1 LWKIGEEPEV
11 MSSVTMHPEAVKA
24 AIRMRH
30 GTLAAFAAHN
40 RLEAQAVRDLLRG
53 MSSTAKPFVAALLG
67 VEPDQLSI
75 SRDSTDVEAHS
86 KSLGAP
92 HRLNAEAR

>member
-1 LWKIGEEPEV
+1 

-30 GTLAAFAAHN
+30 GTLAAFAASH

-53 MSSTAKPFVAALLG
+53 MSSTAKPYVEQLLG
-67 VEPDQLSI
+67 IEPDHLVI
-75 SRDSTDVEAHS
+75 SRDSTVVESHS
-86 KSLGAP
+86 KVVAP
-92 HRLNAEAR
+92 SHRLIGAAK

>member
-1 LWKIGEEPEV
+1 

-30 GTLAAFAAHN
+30 GTLAAFAAMH

-53 MSSTAKPFVAALLG
+53 MSSTAKPHVAELLG
-67 VEPDQLSI
+67 IEPDQLVI
-75 SRDSTDVEAHS
+75 SRDSTDVEFHS
-86 KSLGAP
+86 ALTSSA
-92 HRLNAEAR
+92 HRLNAGAR

>member
-1 LWKIGEEPEV
+1 

-30 GTLAAFAAHN
+30 GTLAAFAALH

-53 MSSTAKPFVAALLG
+53 MSTTAKPHVAALLG
-67 VEPDQLSI
+67 VDPEHLVI
-75 SRDSTDVEAHS
+75 SRDSTVVESNSKRAKPAH
-86 KSLGAP
+86 
-92 HRLNAEAR
+92 RQNAAVQ